1 MKGVR
6 VEKSNPTIPQS
17 LIEQFS
23 NFDFSDIDPSQ
34 SFSAADQTG
43 MPLYAIFPFRPE
55 TEAAE

>member
-1 MKGVR
+1 MKWVR
-6 VEKSNPTIPQS
+6 AEKSNPTIPQS

-43 MPLYAIFPFRPE
+43 MPLYAIFPFRPDGN
-55 TEAAE
+55 